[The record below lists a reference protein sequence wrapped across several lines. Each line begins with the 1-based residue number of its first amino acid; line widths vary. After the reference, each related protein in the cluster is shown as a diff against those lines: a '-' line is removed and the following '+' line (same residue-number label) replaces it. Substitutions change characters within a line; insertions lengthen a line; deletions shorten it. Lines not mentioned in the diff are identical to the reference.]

1 MLETVNLKGVAPTI
15 SMNPLKQ
22 LSTLGQSPWLDYI
35 KRSLITSGELKRM
48 VEEDGLGGLTSNPA
62 IFEKA
67 IGGSDEYAAAL
78 AEMRRD
84 PSLTPMDMYE
94 RIAISDIQG
103 AADAIR
109 PVYDRTGGKDGFVS
123 LEVSPF
129 LAHDTEATI
138 RDARRLWEAVARPN
152 LMIKI
157 PGTPEGL
164 PAIEQVIS
172 DGINVNV
179 TLLFSCQAYEAVAW
193 AFIAG
198 LERRAATGGAISHV
212 AGVASFFVSR
222 IDAVVD
228 AKVPE
233 ELRGKTAIANAKIAY
248 AAYKRI
254 FSSPKWK
261 ALEPQNPQPQRV
273 LWASTG
279 VKDPKY
285 SDVLYIDSL
294 IGPNT
299 VNTIPPA
306 TFDAFRDHGV
316 AKLTLEDDLAG
327 AEATMKAIA
336 SHGVDFDKVTADLVT
351 NGVKLFADAF
361 DKLLNAVN
369 QRCRLAANLELNS
382 QTVKVANVYQAQ
394 IDATLNA
401 WKVRGNIHRLW
412 DKDASLWT
420 GTDENKWLA
429 WLTITEEQLQNVN
442 TLLDFQAAVK
452 AGGFSHI
459 LLLGMGGSSLCPE
472 VLKLT
477 FGKQK
482 GFPEI
487 HVLDSTDPAQVQAF
501 AGKVDLATTL
511 CIVSTKSGST
521 LEPNIFKQY
530 FFERIKEA
538 VGADKVGSHFV
549 TVTDPGKQME
559 KIAQGDKFWR
569 IFPGLH
575 EIGGRYSALSNFG
588 MVPAAAMG
596 LDVRQFLQ
604 KADAMAV
611 ACSPCLPLEKNPGV
625 TLGLA
630 MGVLARNGRDKI
642 TIVASPGI
650 SDLGAWLEQLIA
662 ESTGKLGKGIIPVD
676 RESLAPAD
684 HYGNDRL
691 FAYLRLETAPDA
703 AQDGYL
709 TAFEAAGHAVIRINV
724 RDIYSI
730 GQEFFRWEIAT
741 AVAGAVLSIN
751 PFDQPDVEA
760 SKIAT
765 RKLTDEYEKTGSL
778 PAEEPIYSGEGVKLF
793 TDSANAAD
801 LGTQSDLTGYLKAHF
816 SRIKEHDYVALLAYI
831 EMNDANEAALRQMR
845 LFIRDSRKTAT
856 CLGFGPRFL
865 HSTGQAYKG
874 GPNTGVFL
882 QVTCDD
888 ALELKVPGQ
897 TYTFGT
903 VKAAQARGDFAVL
916 ADRKRRALRVHLGKD
931 VAAGLASLS
940 AAIHKAL
947 NG

>member
-1 MLETVNLKGVAPTI
+1 
-15 SMNPLKQ
+15 MNPLKQ
-22 LSTLGQSPWLDYI
+22 LSALGQSPWLDFI
-35 KRSLITSGELKRM
+35 KRSLITSGELARM

-67 IGGSDEYAAAL
+67 IAGSDEYAGLL
-78 AEMRRD
+78 AEMRKD

-94 RIAISDIQG
+94 RIAIADIQG

-109 PVYDRTGGKDGFVS
+109 PVYDKTKGRDGFVS

-129 LAHDTEATI
+129 LAHDTATTI
-138 RDARRLWEAVARPN
+138 HDARRLWAAVDRPN

-157 PGTPEGL
+157 PGTLEGL
-164 PAIEQVIS
+164 PAIEEVIAS
-172 DGINVNV
+172 GINVNV

-198 LERRAATGGAISHV
+198 LEKRAAAGHDISRV
-212 AGVASFFVSR
+212 ASVASFFVSR

-228 AKVPE
+228 AKVTE

-248 AAYKRI
+248 SAYKRI
-254 FSSPKWK
+254 FSSPQWK
-261 ALEPQNPQPQRV
+261 ALESKNPQEQRV

-279 VKDPKY
+279 TKDPKY
-285 SDVLYIDSL
+285 SDVLYVDSL

-299 VNTIPPA
+299 VNTLPPA
-306 TFDAFRDHGV
+306 TLEAFRDHGV

-327 AEATMKAIA
+327 AEEIMKAIA
-336 SHGVDFDKVTADLVT
+336 AQGVDFNKVTTDLVT
-351 NGVKLFADAF
+351 AGVKMFADAF

-369 QRCRLAANLELNS
+369 QRCRAVSNLQLNAQS
-382 QTVKVANVYQAQ
+382 VKVANVYQSE
-394 IDATLNA
+394 IDSLLNA
-401 WKVRGNIHRLW
+401 WKVRGNVHRLW

-420 GTDENKWLA
+420 GADESSWLA
-429 WLTITEEQLQNVN
+429 WLTITEQQLTGVE
-442 TLLDFQAAVK
+442 TLLDFQHEVK
-452 AGGFSHI
+452 ARGFRNI

-477 FGKQK
+477 FGQQP

-487 HVLDSTDPAQVQAF
+487 HVLDSTDPAQVKAF
-501 AGKVDLATTL
+501 EEKVDLANTL
-511 CIVSTKSGST
+511 CIVSTKSGAT

-530 FFERIKEA
+530 FFERIKEK
-538 VGADKVGSHFV
+538 VGADKVGSHFI

-559 KIAQGDKFWR
+559 KIATGDKFWK
-569 IFPGLH
+569 IFPGVH
-575 EIGGRYSALSNFG
+575 QIGGRYSALSNFG
-588 MVPAAAMG
+588 MIPAAAMG
-596 LDVRQFLQ
+596 LDVKQFLE
-604 KADAMAV
+604 KADAMAA
-611 ACSPCLPLEKNPGV
+611 ACSPCLPIAQNPGV
-625 TLGLA
+625 MLGLT
-630 MGVLARNGRDKI
+630 MGVLAQNGRDKI
-642 TIVASPGI
+642 TIIASPGI
-650 SDLGAWLEQLIA
+650 ADLGAWLEQLIA

-676 RESLAPAD
+676 REPLAPAD
-684 HYGNDRL
+684 HYGKDRL
-691 FAYLRLETAPDA
+691 FAYLRLESGPDA
-703 AQDGYL
+703 AQDSGM
-709 TAFEAAGHAVIRINV
+709 EAIEKAGHAVIRVDV

-765 RKLTDEYEKTGSL
+765 RTLTDAYEATGSL
-778 PAEEPIYSGEGVKLF
+778 PAETPIYSGEGVSLF
-793 TDSANAAD
+793 TDPANAAA
-801 LGTQSDLTGYLKAHF
+801 LGTHSDLVGYLRAHF
-816 SRIKEHDYVALLAYI
+816 SRIQPNDYVALLGYV
-831 EMNDANEAALRQMR
+831 EMNAAHEATLQQIRVN
-845 LFIRDSRKTAT
+845 IRDTRKVAT

-865 HSTGQAYKG
+865 HSTGQGYKG

-916 ADRKRRALRVHLGKD
+916 ADRKRRALRVHIGKD
-931 VAAGLASLS
+931 VAAGLAILS
-940 AAIHKAL
+940 DAAHKAL
-947 NG
+947 NP